1 MLVLRVI
8 GLAAGLLIGGLLIA
22 WAVTRDRK
30 YGRLAYRVAQVVVVL
45 VIAFALLYVFER
57 VLLVV

>member
-1 MLVLRVI
+1 MLVIRVV
-8 GLAAGLLIGGLLIA
+8 GLAAGLLVLGLLIA

-30 YGRLAYRVAQVVVVL
+30 YARIAYRVAQGVVVL

-57 VLLVV
+57 VLLI

>member
-8 GLAAGLLIGGLLIA
+8 GLAAILLVGGLLIA
-22 WAVTRDRK
+22 WAVTRERR
-30 YGRLAYRVAQVVVVL
+30 YARMAYLVAQVVVGL

-57 VLLVV
+57 VLLL